1 MKDLNTELDKLA
13 TIKGG
18 KKHMWLKQHQ
28 ELVLEFHQEFGE
40 EATKQ
45 TFHLTGTTLH
55 KLLSYPTNTRNFK
68 LTKVDRALA
77 QAEIVRADIQEL
89 RQEVRSLKQL
99 FERFQLSVGE
109 QPIEK
114 FFMPLLQT
122 GIKVDSD
129 LAIEEED
136 KLSLKDFDFNDPLL
150 LRKSEKKKD

>member
-18 KKHMWLKQHQ
+18 QKHMWLKQHQ

-55 KLLSYPTNTRNFK
+55 NLLSYPTNTRNYK
-68 LTKVDRALA
+68 LTKLDRALA
-77 QAEIVRADIQEL
+77 QAEISRADIQEI
-89 RQEVRSLKQL
+89 RQEIILLRQL

-109 QPIEK
+109 QLIEK

-122 GIKVDSD
+122 GIKVDSN
-129 LAIEEED
+129 LTIEEED
-136 KLSLKDFDFNDPLL
+136 KLSLKDFDFKNPLL
-150 LRKSEKKKD
+150 LSKKKD